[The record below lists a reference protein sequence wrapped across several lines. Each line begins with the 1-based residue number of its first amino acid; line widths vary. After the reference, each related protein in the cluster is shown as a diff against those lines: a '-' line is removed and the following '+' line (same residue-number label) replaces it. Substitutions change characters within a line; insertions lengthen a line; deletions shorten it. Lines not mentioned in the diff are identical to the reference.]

1 MKTEA
6 VAFLLVKD
14 GRFLAEKRRP
24 DKEAYPGMLAVPGGR
39 MEVSEDRI
47 GTLFREMMEELKAKP
62 LEYAYLCSLD
72 DPEVYDGLTI
82 HYYVVPSWEGE
93 PVPLEAEDLEWID
106 LRDSGKIEVPIDRQA
121 VEIFNKGR
129 ESF

>member
-14 GRFLAEKRRP
+14 GMFLAEKRRP

-39 MEVSEDRI
+39 MEGVEDRTE
-47 GTLFREMMEELKAKP
+47 TLFREMMEELKARP
-62 LEYAYLCSLD
+62 IEYTYLCSLD

-82 HYYVVPSWEGE
+82 HYYVIPRWEGE
-93 PVPLEAEDLEWID
+93 PEPIEAEELEWVRFQD
-106 LRDSGKIEVPIDRQA
+106 RERIEVPVDRQA
-121 VEIFNKGR
+121 VELFLRGR
-129 ESF
+129 EPF